1 MVFKKLSLKFLIV
14 TTFLSTSLLAKDSF
28 KLGVAYD
35 FDAGLTAQYNG
46 YSFFANEDAAAID
59 YRVENFTNSR
69 KNLHFY
75 VDIGGFIENYKGN
88 NSEQDD
94 RVGVRVPVG
103 MTFGFAKDFQAYIQA
118 VPNYD
123 FNNDRGFDVDG
134 AIGVRYQF

>member
-1 MVFKKLSLKFLIV
+1 MSFKKL
-14 TTFLSTSLLAKDSF
+14 LSSAILTVALSSAPCLAKNNF

-35 FDAGLTAQYNG
+35 LDAGITAQYNG
-46 YSFFANEDAAAID
+46 YSFFVNRDAAAID
-59 YRVENFTNSR
+59 YRFENFTNSR

-123 FNNDRGFDVDG
+123 FNNDRGFDMDG
-134 AIGVRYQF
+134 AIGVRYLF